1 MANKSYCTN
10 IEDVCINYM
19 INKHFNRNKLTKCV
33 AYIQEK
39 IENNNGE
46 NSIDILELDSLG
58 SMELC
63 IALELN
69 HNVLI
74 SPEELFLCNKVSDL
88 LKIIK
93 KRLIKKNFVWV

>member
-1 MANKSYCTN
+1 MNLNKEISIITSALEEISLPPN
-10 IEDVCINYM
+10 DLNQI
-19 INKHFNRNKLTKCV
+19 K
-33 AYIQEK
+33 QK

-63 IALELN
+63 IALELK

-93 KRLIKKNFVWV
+93 NQTD

>member
-1 MANKSYCTN
+1 MNFNKEISIIIYALEEISLPPN
-10 IEDVCINYM
+10 DLNQI
-19 INKHFNRNKLTKCV
+19 K
-33 AYIQEK
+33 QK
-39 IENNNGE
+39 IKNNNGE

-58 SMELC
+58 SMEFC

-69 HNVLI
+69 HNILI

-93 KRLIKKNFVWV
+93 NQTD